1 MMFPRNRKTL
11 PGTGVGG
18 THDPKAAY
26 RERAGVEGDYQR
38 GPDGIQALVEKAL
51 QDVLEAEMDEAL
63 GAQKSERTEA
73 RLGYRA

>member
-1 MMFPRNRKTL
+1 MTQKQHTA
-11 PGTGVGG
+11 
-18 THDPKAAY
+18 KEQEW
-26 RERAGVEGDYQR
+26 REIYQR